1 MATIR
6 SSSGSSSISAFKQ
19 RGLARP
25 RPPGDEDVPAGRK
38 RGAGGPEDRLRQR
51 AHAHQVFGRER
62 PPPEPSDRDGDLGSR
77 GRRADGDPR
86 SVAEPGVQD
95 RPCGGIEP
103 ERPGDV
109 DRGAVEPGGR
119 ESGRVVGLEPAAS
132 LDPDVAGS
140 VDHDLGDLGVL
151 QEHLQAR

>member
-1 MATIR
+1 MR
-6 SSSGSSSISAFKQ
+6 AFKQ

-38 RGAGGPEDRLRQR
+38 RGAGGPEDILRQR
-51 AHAHQVFGRER
+51 AHGHQVLGGER
-62 PPPEPSDRDGDLGSR
+62 PAPEPADRDRDLGSR
-77 GRRADGDPR
+77 GRGADGDPR
-86 SVAEPGVQD
+86 SVAEPGVED
-95 RPCGGIEP
+95 RPRGGIEP

-109 DRGAVEPGGR
+109 DRGAVEPRGG

-140 VDHDLGDLGVL
+140 VDHDLGDLRVIEQG
-151 QEHLQAR
+151 LQAR